1 MPASDMATPDAP
13 ADPYYSRL
21 SANAPTDEE
30 PAPVTE
36 PITPFR
42 LGRLPND
49 PSKPRVR
56 LSALEA
62 PVSAWNPPDAVDWH
76 SKVPAGS
83 WGMDGNDRVGD
94 CTCAEVDHC
103 IKTLQVAAGNPEVQS
118 TDAEVLSLYSAI
130 TGYDPSQTDAQG
142 NNPTDQGA
150 VMQDVRNWWRK
161 NGVNLGGSS
170 HAILLFAQVDH
181 TDHSLVKWC
190 ISRFGEVGIGF
201 AFPQSAMDQFNAGQP
216 WTVVQGSQIE
226 GGHAVGAVGYDADY
240 VYVTT
245 WGTVQKMAWSFF
257 DAYVDEAWTQLS
269 SEFVNAVSGDDP
281 LAETLYALGQQ
292 YASVTGQPNP
302 VPAPA
307 PAPSPQPT
315 PSPAPA
321 PSPEP
326 QPSPAPTPAPTPGP
340 TPTPVGFPLA
350 AWDAFAAHHRSEIKW
365 EKLKAAV
372 DTWLAGG

>member
-1 MPASDMATPDAP
+1 
-13 ADPYYSRL
+13 
-21 SANAPTDEE
+21 
-30 PAPVTE
+30 
-36 PITPFR
+36 
-42 LGRLPND
+42 
-49 PSKPRVR
+49 
-56 LSALEA
+56 
-62 PVSAWNPPDAVDWH
+62 
-76 SKVPAGS
+76 
-83 WGMDGNDRVGD
+83 
-94 CTCAEVDHC
+94 
-103 IKTLQVAAGNPEVQS
+103 
-118 TDAEVLSLYSAI
+118 
-130 TGYDPSQTDAQG
+130 
-142 NNPTDQGA
+142 
-150 VMQDVRNWWRK
+150 
-161 NGVNLGGSS
+161 
-170 HAILLFAQVDH
+170 
-181 TDHSLVKWC
+181 
-190 ISRFGEVGIGF
+190 
-201 AFPQSAMDQFNAGQP
+201 
-216 WTVVQGSQIE
+216 
-226 GGHAVGAVGYDADY
+226 

>member
-1 MPASDMATPDAP
+1 
-13 ADPYYSRL
+13 
-21 SANAPTDEE
+21 
-30 PAPVTE
+30 
-36 PITPFR
+36 
-42 LGRLPND
+42 
-49 PSKPRVR
+49 
-56 LSALEA
+56 
-62 PVSAWNPPDAVDWH
+62 VSAWNPPDAVDWH

-94 CTCAEVDHC
+94 CTCAEIDHC

-118 TDAEVLSLYSAI
+118 TDAEVLALYSAI
-130 TGYDPSQTDAQG
+130 TGYNPADP
-142 NNPTDQGA
+142 NTDQGA

-161 NGVNLGGSS
+161 NGVVLGGSS

-181 TDHSLVKWC
+181 TDHALVKWC

-201 AFPQSAMDQFNAGQP
+201 SFPASAMQQFNAGQP

-245 WGTVQKMAWSFF
+245 WGTVQKMAWGFF
-257 DAYVDEAWTQLS
+257 DAYVEEAWTQLS

-307 PAPSPQPT
+307 PAPTPAPSPAPQPT
-315 PSPAPA
+315 PDPTPT
-321 PSPEP
+321 PVPVPTPTPVPP
-326 QPSPAPTPAPTPGP
+326 QPTPDPQPQPTPAPT
-340 TPTPVGFPLA
+340 GFPIKE
-350 AWDAFAAHHRSEIKW
+350 WDALLEHHRSEIRW
-365 EKLKAAV
+365 ERFRDATNA
-372 DTWLAGG
+372 WLSGGGSTPA